1 MKQLCVLTGDL
12 VGSTGLTSTA
22 LHSALETLGNSAQDI
37 ARWQSP
43 PHDTRLTLSRGD
55 GWQIVLHDPAMGL
68 RAALYIQAAFIS
80 DHNGLRSKIA
90 IATGAGTLPE
100 NGDLNSASGAAF
112 TASGRALDS
121 LKGALM
127 VHAAGGA
134 LGAAV
139 RLADHIAQG
148 WTEAQAR
155 AVHAMLWPR
164 DRTQAEAAQIIGIS
178 RQAVGQALHGAGFAA
193 LEQALAMIEA
203 PAQDAS

>member
-12 VGSTGLTSTA
+12 VGSTELTSTA
-22 LHSALETLGNSAQDI
+22 LDSALKTLEKLADDLSG
-37 ARWQSP
+37 WQTP
-43 PHDTRLTLSRGD
+43 HHDTRLTLSRGD
-55 GWQIVLHDPAMGL
+55 GWQLVLHDAALGL
-68 RAALYIQAAFIS
+68 RAALYLQS
-80 DHNGLRSKIA
+80 GLMSHHNGLQSKIA
-90 IATGAGTLPE
+90 MANGAGTLPDKGGLNAA
-100 NGDLNSASGAAF
+100 NGPAF
-112 TASGRALDS
+112 TASGRALDT

-134 LGAAV
+134 MGAAV

-155 AVHAMLWPR
+155 AVHVMLWPQS
-164 DRTQAEAAQIIGIS
+164 RTQAEAAQIIGIS

-193 LEQALAMIEA
+193 LEQALALIEA